1 MFAASHLSPSSDRT
15 QSDDAEMDRLRSQF
29 RLGEVDEVRL
39 RRLAA
44 PLAAALPAAD
54 HGLGRLLAGGLDAEA
69 LLRARE
75 HGAAL
80 AAQGIRARDVLAE
93 QAASMEAAMR
103 AVLAA
108 HRIAPQAADDLGSVL
123 RAGMLHLDATLEA
136 QTEAGLGRQN
146 RGDLLD
152 LTDML
157 EREIVGAVD
166 VIGAQAQRLSSGAE
180 QLDEVAE
187 RMRSM
192 AGSVSSSAINTAE
205 DVQTVAGATEELE
218 VSSREIAH
226 QVVQATELT
235 GEATTKAGD
244 ASTRV
249 GGLATISTDIRSA
262 LDLISR
268 IAGQT
273 RMLALNATI
282 EAARAGD
289 MGKGFAVVA
298 SEVKGLAQQTEHATG
313 TISGQAQAIRLATE
327 GVTGMVDAVGANIG
341 SINVIAGHVAAATEQ
356 QRAATA
362 EITRSAAR
370 AAECTREV
378 ASNANQVLAEA
389 GTTTEIATRVK
400 DLSQVV
406 GRDIRDLHRRISVIL
421 RSSVVG
427 DRRDNDRYPC
437 ALGFQAQ
444 IGGKWIDGR
453 TADLSPTGALL
464 AMTVPEDT
472 APFELRIEGIGA
484 LRTHVVTR
492 SALGTHAEFESLD
505 AAASQAIAAA
515 IAAEHQRDEIFIR
528 AARDT
533 AALVSKAFE
542 DALAARV
549 LTEADLFDV
558 DYLPIAGSNPLQ
570 HLTRFTEFAERI
582 VPALVEPARQVDKRI
597 VFCLA
602 VDRNGYAPTHNP
614 EFSQPQR
621 PDDPEWNIA
630 HCRNR
635 RIFDDPA
642 GLLAA
647 RNTKAHFIQLYN
659 RDMGGQKVLLKEVDA
674 PIRVGKRHWGAVRLA
689 LRQ

>member
-1 MFAASHLSPSSDRT
+1 MFAASHPSPSADQPMSDE
-15 QSDDAEMDRLRSQF
+15 SDVEGLKRLF
-29 RLGEVDEVRL
+29 RLDG
-39 RRLAA
+39 
-44 PLAAALPAAD
+44 
-54 HGLGRLLAGGLDAEA
+54 AGARLDAEA
-69 LLRARE
+69 LYADRRR
-75 HGAAL
+75 GAEL
-80 AAQGIRARDVLAE
+80 AAKGVPARQVIADQAEGIERELR
-93 QAASMEAAMR
+93 SI
-103 AVLAA
+103 LAA
-108 HRIAPQAADDLGSVL
+108 HRVPAQAAEAVAQAL
-123 RAGMLHLDATLEA
+123 RVGMLHLDAVLEA
-136 QTEAGLGRQN
+136 QTEAGLTHKH
-146 RGDLLD
+146 RGDLLE

-157 EREIVGAVD
+157 EQEIVGAVD
-166 VIGAQAQRLSSGAE
+166 VIGAQAQRMTAGAQ

-192 AGSVSSSAINTAE
+192 AGSVSASAVNTAE

-218 VSSREIAH
+218 VSSREIAS

-235 GEATTKAGD
+235 GEATARADD
-244 ASTRV
+244 ASSRV
-249 GGLATISTDIRSA
+249 GGLTAISGDIRSA

-289 MGKGFAVVA
+289 MGRGFAVVA

-313 TISGQAQAIRLATE
+313 TISGQAQAIRQATE
-327 GVTGMVDAVGANIG
+327 GVTGMVDAVSAIIGNIN
-341 SINVIAGHVAAATEQ
+341 IIAGHVAAATEQ

-370 AAECTREV
+370 AAQCTREV
-378 ASNANQVLAEA
+378 ASNANQVLTEA

-427 DRRDNDRYPC
+427 DRRDSDRYPC
-437 ALGFQAQ
+437 AVNFQAL
-444 IGGKWIDGR
+444 IGGKWVDGR
-453 TADLSPTGALL
+453 TADLSPSGALL
-464 AMTVPEDT
+464 AMTVPEGT
-472 APFELRIEGIGA
+472 APFDLRLEGVGT
-484 LRTHVVTR
+484 LLSRVVTT
-492 SALGTHAEFESLD
+492 SPLGTHVEFDSAE
-505 AAASQAIAAA
+505 AALAGALAAT
-515 IAAEHQRDEIFIR
+515 IAAEQARDEVFIR
-528 AARDT
+528 AARE
-533 AALVSKAFE
+533 AAQRVGKAFE
-542 DALAARV
+542 DALARRAA
-549 LTEADLFDV
+549 TEADLFDV
-558 DYLPIAGSNPLQ
+558 DYQPVAGSNPPQ
-570 HLTRFTEFAERI
+570 HLTRFTTLAEQAL
-582 VPALVEPARQVDKRI
+582 PALVEPARQVDKRV

-621 PDDPEWNIA
+621 PDDPEWNVA

-674 PIRVGKRHWGAVRLA
+674 PIRVAGRHWGAIRLA

>member
-1 MFAASHLSPSSDRT
+1 MFAASHLSPSMDRT
-15 QSDDAEMDRLRSQF
+15 QSDDSEMDRLRGLF
-29 RLGEVDEVRL
+29 RLDDADAKRL
-39 RRLAA
+39 GRLAA
-44 PLAAALPAAD
+44 PLAATLPPSD

-75 HGAAL
+75 YGTAL
-80 AAQGIRARDVLAE
+80 AARGIRARDVLAE
-93 QAASMEAAMR
+93 QTATMESALR

-108 HRIAPQAADDLGSVL
+108 HRIAPRAADDMASVL

-146 RGDLLD
+146 RSDLLD

-187 RMRSM
+187 RMRAM
-192 AGSVSSSAINTAE
+192 AGSVSASAVNTAE

-244 ASTRV
+244 ASSRV
-249 GGLATISTDIRSA
+249 GGLASISTDIRAA

-282 EAARAGD
+282 EAARAGE
-289 MGKGFAVVA
+289 MGRGFAVVA

-313 TISGQAQAIRLATE
+313 TISGQAQAIRQATE
-327 GVTGMVDAVGANIG
+327 GVTGMVDSVGAIIG

-370 AAECTREV
+370 AAQCTREV

-427 DRRDNDRYPC
+427 DRRDSDRYPC
-437 ALGFQAQ
+437 AIGFQAM
-444 IGGKWIDGR
+444 IGGQRVDGR

-464 AMTVPEDT
+464 AMTVPAGT
-472 APFELRIEGIGA
+472 APFEVRLDGIGT
-484 LRTHVVTR
+484 LRARVVTG
-492 SALGTHAEFESLD
+492 SALGTHAAFEAPD
-505 AAASQAIAAA
+505 EAASRAIAAA
-515 IAAEHQRDEIFIR
+515 IAAEHGRDELFIQ
-528 AARDT
+528 AARG
-533 AALVSKAFE
+533 AAARVSKAFE
-542 DALAARV
+542 EALAACA
-549 LTEADLFDV
+549 LDEADLFDV
-558 DYLPIAGSNPLQ
+558 DYQPIAGSDPLQ
-570 HLTRFTEFAERI
+570 HLARFTPFAERA
-582 VPALVEPARQVDKRI
+582 VPPLVEPARQADKRI
-597 VFCLA
+597 VFCIA

-621 PDDPEWNIA
+621 PGEPEWNIA

-674 PIRVGKRHWGAVRLA
+674 PIQVRGRHWGAIRLA